1 MSIYIWFISYH
12 KSEKESNKPSEENK
26 STNIIHI
33 SETLSTNCHKKA
45 IFMLLFSSG
54 KPVFLGRHDDRTR
67 LNVGQTY
74 QDVIRIKG
82 ERDVTVLFQEQD
94 FTDTSKWHDLKTLTL
109 GESDAG
115 FTLSFTVQR
124 RHYAGIHHFKYTAE
138 NAKGGAILTRT
149 LQINQVRLLILFQF
163 ILNVY
168 TFTLDNKIMNVCFM
182 LLVSYFTSSSFVYKY
197 INKIN

>member
-1 MSIYIWFISYH
+1 MLEPGDISVSYNRYDPRPYPGP
-12 KSEKESNKPSEENK
+12 EPPNPSR
-26 STNIIHI
+26 
-33 SETLSTNCHKKA
+33 
-45 IFMLLFSSG
+45 G

-149 LQINQVRLLILFQF
+149 LQINQQ
-163 ILNVY
+163 
-168 TFTLDNKIMNVCFM
+168 
-182 LLVSYFTSSSFVYKY
+182 TSGG
-197 INKIN
+197 